1 MMVAWCTMGM
11 VSVGRDDGDGGVWRR
26 GGVGSEGEGGHDGDE
41 MVAAM
46 VSAGDVDE
54 VAKMVDMVLWVASAV
69 MVVMM
74 TVVAGCGCRRGWRR
88 VAASGYGDR

>member
-1 MMVAWCTMGM
+1 
-11 VSVGRDDGDGGVWRR
+11 
-26 GGVGSEGEGGHDGDE
+26 

-54 VAKMVDMVLWVASAV
+54 VAKMVDMMLWVASAV

-88 VAASGYGDR
+88 